1 MGVNANYFSRQ
12 RFASLEEMAHHVR
25 EWDVAFRPMAADGS
39 ATDLTQGRL
48 GPLMISHL
56 STGCR
61 HLHDGASPPGVH
73 TFALLADTAQTV
85 RWCGQLLDGARMPF
99 FEPGQDFSAFADP
112 RFSVYTLS
120 VGPAWLERDPSRERF
135 YEERGRRRLLQGYD
149 PRAVSGLRKTVSL
162 ALDSL
167 TRAPFEREGGDG
179 LVSRIA
185 DDVLSHLAAVIEDA
199 SPVLETVPAAVRAR
213 AVREAAAY
221 IRARQREALSAA
233 ELHAAAKVSERT
245 LRRAFLE
252 HLGMTPRAYHAAL
265 RLNGVRGDLLQHPSP
280 EAQVSAVANRWGFWH
295 LGQFARDYR
304 RFFGELPSQTLAKG
318 RGRRPTR

>member
-12 RFASLEEMAHHVR
+12 RFASLEEMAHCVR

-39 ATDLTQGRL
+39 ATELIQGRL

-85 RWCGQLLDGARMPF
+85 RWCGQLLDGARMPYF
-99 FEPGQDFSAFADP
+99 QPGQDFSASADP

-120 VGPAWLERDPSRERF
+120 VDPAWLEGHPSWGRF
-135 YEERGRRRLLQGYD
+135 HEESGRRRLLEGCD
-149 PRAVSGLRKTVSL
+149 PRAASGLRRAVSL
-162 ALDSL
+162 ALDSFA
-167 TRAPFEREGGDG
+167 RASFVRNSPG
-179 LVSRIA
+179 LESRIT

-199 SPVLETVPAAVRAR
+199 SPVLETVPGGVRSR

-233 ELHAAAKVSERT
+233 ELCTVAKVSERT

-252 HLGMTPRAYHAAL
+252 HFGMTPRAYHSGL
-265 RLNGVRGDLLQHPSP
+265 RLQGVRTELLRHPSTK
-280 EAQVSAVANRWGFWH
+280 VRVKDVANRWGFWH
-295 LGQFARDYR
+295 MGQFAADYR
-304 RFFGELPSQTLAKG
+304 KFFGELPSETLK
-318 RGRRPTR
+318 RSS

>member
-1 MGVNANYFSRQ
+1 MNANYFSRQ
-12 RFASLEEMAHHVR
+12 RFASLEEMAHRVR

-39 ATDLTQGRL
+39 ATELTQGRL

-85 RWCGQLLDGARMPF
+85 RWCGQLLDGVRMPYF
-99 FEPGQDFSAFADP
+99 QPGQDFSASADP
-112 RFSVYTLS
+112 RFGVYTLS
-120 VGPAWLERDPSRERF
+120 VDPAWLEGHPSWGRF
-135 YEERGRRRLLQGYD
+135 HEESGRRRLLEGCD
-149 PRAVSGLRKTVSL
+149 PRVASGLRRAVSL
-162 ALDSL
+162 ALESFV
-167 TRAPFEREGGDG
+167 RASFARKGSHG
-179 LVSRIA
+179 LESRIT

-199 SPVLETVPAAVRAR
+199 SPVLETVPGGVRSR
-213 AVREAAAY
+213 AVRETSAY
-221 IRARQREALSAA
+221 IRARQREVLSAA
-233 ELHAAAKVSERT
+233 ELCAVAKVSERT

-265 RLNGVRGDLLQHPSP
+265 RLNGVRNELLRHAPS
-280 EAQVSAVANRWGFWH
+280 EVAVRDVANRWGFWH

-304 RFFGELPSQTLAKG
+304 RFFGELPSETLAKG
-318 RGRRPTR
+318 RARRPTR